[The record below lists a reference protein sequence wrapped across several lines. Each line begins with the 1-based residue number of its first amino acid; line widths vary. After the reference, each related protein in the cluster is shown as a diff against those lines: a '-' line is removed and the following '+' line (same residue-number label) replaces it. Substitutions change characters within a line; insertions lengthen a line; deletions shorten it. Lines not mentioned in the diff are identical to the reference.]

1 MKKGLIYL
9 FLILECAIYT
19 VFLFLDL
26 TGRGGMTLWL
36 KYAGILLCLLFAVLC
51 AARGGDKL
59 IVPALLLTACADW
72 FLLVRGDHL
81 IAGLLFFLCVQAIY
95 LFRLRR
101 EGTVGLWLRLVLPV
115 LLIALLFA
123 LNLVTL
129 LNVLAMIYF
138 SQLLSNAILAWR
150 LTRFRLFALGL
161 TLFVGCDVCVGL
173 FNTAAMFPALYS
185 FVSVGMWAFYLPSQV
200 LIVLSALPSE
210 KGTVS

>member
-9 FLILECAIYT
+9 FLALELVIYAA
-19 VFLFLDL
+19 FLFLDL

-36 KYAGILLCLLFAVLC
+36 KYSGVLLCFLFALLC
-51 AARGGDKL
+51 AVKDGDRL
-59 IVPALLLTACADW
+59 IAPALLLTACADW

-81 IAGLLFFLCVQAIY
+81 IVGVLFFLCVQTIY
-95 LFRLRR
+95 LLRLRR
-101 EGTVGLWLRLVLPV
+101 ERTTGLWLRLVLPV
-115 LLIALLFA
+115 LLISLLFA
-123 LNLVTL
+123 LKLVTL
-129 LNVLAMIYF
+129 LNVLAMLYF
-138 SQLLSNAILAWR
+138 SQLLSSALLAWS
-150 LTRFRLFALGL
+150 LPRFRLFALGL

-210 KGTVS
+210 KGAVS

>member
-1 MKKGLIYL
+1 MKKGLICL
-9 FLILECAIYT
+9 FLILECAIYAI
-19 VFLFLDL
+19 FLFLDL

-51 AARGGDKL
+51 AAKGGDRL
-59 IVPALLLTACADW
+59 IAPALLLTACADW

-81 IAGLLFFLCVQAIY
+81 IAGMLFFLCVQAIY

-101 EGTVGLWLRLVLPV
+101 EGAVGLWLRLVLPV

-138 SQLLSNAILAWR
+138 SQLLSSAILAWR
-150 LTRFRLFALGL
+150 LTRLRLFALGL